1 MSWLELQL
9 TVGATQQPR
18 AEATLES
25 LGALS
30 ITLLDA
36 DAETPDE
43 RAIFEPGV
51 GETPLW
57 NALVLQAL
65 FDADA
70 DRAGL
75 THALA
80 DLVPGLLPA
89 LPVCPAGGVY
99 RPGTAAGLPPSCSI
113 PGHHF

>member
-1 MSWLELQL
+1 MSWLELSL
-9 TVGATQQPR
+9 TTPAAQQARLER
-18 AEATLES
+18 ALED

-30 ITLLDA
+30 VTLEDA

-57 NALVLQAL
+57 HTVVLRAL
-65 FDADA
+65 FAAGA

-75 THALA
+75 AAALA
-80 DLVPGLLPA
+80 ELVPELAPERLDFRDVADQDWTRAWMDRFAPMRFG
-89 LPVCPAGGVY
+89 
-99 RPGTAAGLPPSCSI
+99 RR
-113 PGHHF
+113 